1 MAKKKNKEGSIPKK
15 TDETINYY
23 GLKKEAVERLV
34 NADKKT
40 YPKIKGDP
48 GKAYRSGIFDRI
60 PAWVKA
66 LFIKF
71 WFNGAVCYFVFW
83 GLGLYVKDM
92 LDMIVLL
99 GVVMGMIT
107 DLLVNNS
114 LRFIESFDG
123 QNSHWMMFPQKKHWT
138 IFANVI
144 YCTVVLFGV
153 IWLYEII
160 NVFGNNIRGT
170 VNEIILGVEPIMFGI
185 FFMLVDL
192 CFIGI
197 KNLMRSII
205 ADAKKKNGV

>member
-1 MAKKKNKEGSIPKK
+1 MAKKKEKDVNIPKNDT
-15 TDETINYY
+15 TDYY
-23 GLKKEAVERLV
+23 GLKKDAVDRLV

-40 YPKIKGDP
+40 YPKTKGDP
-48 GKAYRSGIFDRI
+48 GKQYRSGFLDKI
-60 PAWVKA
+60 PSWVVV

-71 WFNGAVCYFVFW
+71 WFSGAVCYFVVW
-83 GLGLYVKDM
+83 GLGLYVTDM

-99 GVVMGMIT
+99 GAVMGMIT

-114 LRFIESFDG
+114 LRFFERYDG
-123 QNSHWMMFPQKKHWT
+123 QNSKWMMFPQKNHWT

-144 YCTVVLFGV
+144 YCMIVLFGV
-153 IWLYEII
+153 IWIYEVI
-160 NVFGNNIRGT
+160 NVVGNSIRGT
-170 VNEIILGVEPIMFGI
+170 ENEMILGVEPVLFGI

-197 KNLMRSII
+197 KNLVRSII

>member
-1 MAKKKNKEGSIPKK
+1 MAKKKDKEANIPKQD
-15 TDETINYY
+15 TTNYY

-40 YPKIKGDP
+40 YPKTKGDP
-48 GKAYRSGIFDRI
+48 GKQYRSGFLDRI
-60 PAWVKA
+60 PSWVVA

-114 LRFIESFDG
+114 LRFFESYDG
-123 QNSHWMMFPQKKHWT
+123 QNSRWMMFPQKKHWT

-144 YCTVVLFGV
+144 YCMVVLFGV
-153 IWLYEII
+153 IWIYEII
-160 NVFGNNIRGT
+160 NIVGNNIRGT

-192 CFIGI
+192 CFTGI